1 MDDKWFLKVLPNV
14 FTQVEYM
21 LAGRKDAPYP
31 KLNCTTKSENTITK
45 FPTLYLHELQP
56 IEEGQDLV
64 NDGVTAV
71 YSTMEIQVWSNIN
84 ETECKEILADAIME
98 MKRFGFSVTMFPSV
112 QTDNKIAWGAVRFRR
127 MIGAGDALA
136 Q

>member
-1 MDDKWFLKVLPNV
+1 MEDKWFLKVLPNV

-21 LAGRKDAPYP
+21 LAKKYP
-31 KLNCTTKSENTITK
+31 KLNCTTKSESTITR

-71 YSTMEIQVWSNIN
+71 LTTMEIQVWSNIN
-84 ETECKEILADAIME
+84 ETECKEILTDAILE

-127 MIGAGDALA
+127 MIGAGDALT